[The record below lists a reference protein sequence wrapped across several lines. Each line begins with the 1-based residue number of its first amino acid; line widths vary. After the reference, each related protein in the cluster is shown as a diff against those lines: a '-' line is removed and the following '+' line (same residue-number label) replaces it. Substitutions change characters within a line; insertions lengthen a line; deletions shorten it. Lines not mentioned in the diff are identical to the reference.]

1 MNDTHGV
8 EGQGWYGFDLD
19 GTLAK
24 YDKWEGIDH
33 IGEPVK
39 HMVDLIKKMHAEGKV
54 VKILTARVAPRANA
68 ETRPNPHCS
77 WKISS
82 PLPDYANKV
91 VMRNPTS
98 RGEAPRNVLGAL
110 YSMADWTAA
119 NFITDWCLKNLGF
132 LPEITHQKDHLMLEL
147 YDDRVK
153 QVVPNEGLL
162 VEDLYRECVNM
173 LKQTHAD
180 NGWLLAKLESKR
192 IEFFTGLL
200 MGTLLAM
207 LTIVGI
213 EAYNKWFGPEK
224 EPVRVRFEAAHKA
237 ISDLVNDWPEGVR

>member
-1 MNDTHGV
+1 MNDTHG
-8 EGQGWYGFDLD
+8 ETGKGWYGFDLD

-24 YDKWEGIDH
+24 YDGWKGIDH

-39 HMVDLIKKMHAEGKV
+39 PMVDLIKKMHEDGKV
-54 VKILTARVAPRANA
+54 VKILTARVAPRANI
-68 ETRPNPHCS
+68 EIRPNP
-77 WKISS
+77 
-82 PLPDYANKV
+82 Y
-91 VMRNPTS
+91 PTDHAVYDAVGRDNEERYS
-98 RGEAPRNVLGAL
+98 DIYRAPK
-110 YSMADWTAA
+110 WTACD
-119 NFITDWCLKNLGF
+119 FIYDWCLRNLGF
-132 LPEITHQKDHLMLEL
+132 LPEITHEKDHLMLEL

-162 VEDLYRECVNM
+162 VEDLYKECGKM
-173 LKQTHAD
+173 LKEIHAD
-180 NGWLLAKLESKR
+180 NGWPLAKLESKR